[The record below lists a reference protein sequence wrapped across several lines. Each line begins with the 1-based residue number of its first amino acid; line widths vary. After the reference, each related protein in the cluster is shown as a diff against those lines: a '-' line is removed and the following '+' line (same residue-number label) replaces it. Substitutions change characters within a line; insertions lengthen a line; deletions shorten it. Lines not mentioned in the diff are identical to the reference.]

1 MGYVDGIIELDKEV
15 LVMFLD
21 VFVLHETYL
30 DIM

>member
-15 LVMFLD
+15 LVIILD

>member
-15 LVMFLD
+15 LVIFLD
-21 VFVLHETYL
+21 VFVLPETYL